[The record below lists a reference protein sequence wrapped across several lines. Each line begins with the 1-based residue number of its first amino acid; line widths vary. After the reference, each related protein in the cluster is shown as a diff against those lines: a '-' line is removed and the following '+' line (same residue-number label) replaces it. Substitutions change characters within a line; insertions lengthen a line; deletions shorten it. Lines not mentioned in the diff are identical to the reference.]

1 MRSEMR
7 KKAMRDVSKVRRRRI
22 TIRKLVEGQDKWGN
36 PSTEKVDWLPLWV
49 KRSTLWGQEYYAA
62 KRVDEEQ
69 TIVFELPYCKKLEEL
84 NTIEFDILFEGE
96 EFDIKHIDPLEDGGN
111 FIKVRCL
118 KRGLGHAKS

>member
-1 MRSEMR
+1 MR

-22 TIRKLVEGQDKWGN
+22 MIRKLVEGQDKWGN

-69 TIVFELPYCKKLEEL
+69 TIVFELPYCKKL
-84 NTIEFDILFEGE
+84 
-96 EFDIKHIDPLEDGGN
+96 
-111 FIKVRCL
+111 
-118 KRGLGHAKS
+118 